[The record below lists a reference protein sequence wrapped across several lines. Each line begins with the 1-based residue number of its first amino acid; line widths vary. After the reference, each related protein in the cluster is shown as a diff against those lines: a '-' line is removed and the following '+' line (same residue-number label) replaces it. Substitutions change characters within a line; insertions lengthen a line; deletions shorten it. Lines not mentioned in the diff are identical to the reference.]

1 MQIHR
6 TLGIGL
12 LAAATVCVRA
22 QMTPAVYAAGSDQK
36 IKLNGCLVKG
46 EKDDG
51 YLITN
56 LPSEPGSAA
65 ADKSVTT
72 SAIGT
77 AGNFATVFYWLGG
90 SDDLKKHVGHR
101 VEVEGEVK
109 GDLKEGEIKLDRK
122 DNWTEL
128 EVKSDGHSMKA
139 QVPNAYIFPDPSRDK
154 DRKINA
160 IVRKVDVDHV
170 RMLAASCE

>member
-12 LAAATVCVRA
+12 LAAATVCVCA
-22 QMTPAVYAAGSDQK
+22 QMTPAVYAASSDQK

-77 AGNFATVFYWLGG
+77 AGNFATVFYWLRRERGSEETRRTSRGSRGRSKGG
-90 SDDLKKHVGHR
+90 SQGRRDQTRPQGQ
-101 VEVEGEVK
+101 
-109 GDLKEGEIKLDRK
+109 LDR
-122 DNWTEL
+122 TRS
-128 EVKSDGHSMKA
+128 EVRRSLDEGAGPQRVHLPGSLA
-139 QVPNAYIFPDPSRDK
+139 RQDQ
-154 DRKINA
+154 KINA